1 MSRRQSGITLVEV
14 MAGLAVLAAT
24 LAGLAMMTDQFS
36 DETRSALAASQTRT
50 FGEAA
55 NAYIK
60 ANYSAVRGVA
70 TPTTPAMLDV
80 PTLVAAGNLTAGFG
94 ATNGFG
100 QSLCAL
106 ILQPVPDRLQAMV
119 VSEGGL
125 PIDDLSLGTIAAVIG
140 GSGGGVYSSDPSVIR
155 GAVGGWQISASTFDN
170 LANNVGR
177 KCDSTIGNVRVA
189 PGTPAMALWFENG
202 DTSSAFL
209 SRDAVP
215 GRPELNHMNTP
226 LVMNAVQVVDAAC
239 TVVGAIARDTSG
251 LVLSCQGGRWKSQ
264 STYWQD
270 PVPSYAALPACNA
283 LSAGHTRVVSNPSV
297 GSGPRPYT
305 CTGAAWAALSVD
317 DQGNSYQ
324 AGVATNAGMN
334 SSGRIN
340 VSTNDWSM
348 FMLDGAGGANAAAKT
363 APGSAYV
370 NDIFVRSVGK
380 WASEILTGN
389 TGVRGILGPLK
400 GKQITCVD
408 QFGQSQAWAYVDGNG
423 DPFTRMYIPP
433 LGYDSGWVPG
443 FGVQHT
449 SGTDT
454 FNVGWYTFV
463 MAYNGQAGAQCFANW
478 PPT

>member
-1 MSRRQSGITLVEV
+1 
-14 MAGLAVLAAT
+14 
-24 LAGLAMMTDQFS
+24 MMTDQFS

-70 TPTTPAMLDV
+70 TPTAPAMLDV

-94 ATNGFG
+94 ATNAYG

-140 GSGGGVYSSDPSVIR
+140 GSGGGVYSSDPAIIR
-155 GAVGGWQISASTFDN
+155 GAVGGWQINTSTFDN
-170 LANNVGR
+170 IPNNVGR
-177 KCDSTIGNVRVA
+177 KCDSTPGNVRLVA
-189 PGTPAMALWFENG
+189 GTPAMALWFENG

-215 GRPELNHMNTP
+215 GRPELNQMNTP
-226 LVMNAVQVVDAAC
+226 LVMNSVQVVDAAC

-270 PVPSYAALPACNA
+270 PVASYAALPACNA
-283 LSAGHTRVVSNPSV
+283 LSAGHTRIVSNPTV
-297 GSGPRPYT
+297 GIGPRPYT
-305 CTGAAWAALSVD
+305 CTGATWAALSVD

-324 AGVATNAGMN
+324 AGIASNAGV
-334 SSGRIN
+334 SSTGRIS
-340 VSTNDWSM
+340 VSSNDWNVV
-348 FMLDGAGGANAAAKT
+348 MLDAAGNANAAAKT

-370 NDIFVRSVGK
+370 NDMYVRSAGK
-380 WASEILTGN
+380 WVSEILTGN
-389 TGVRGILGPLK
+389 TGVRGVLGPLK
-400 GKQITCVD
+400 GKQIYCA
-408 QFGQSQAWAYVDGNG
+408 GGAAQAWAYVDSLG
-423 DPFTRMYIPP
+423 DPYTR
-433 LGYDSGWVPG
+433 LVVNFWGYDTGWVPG
-443 FGVQHT
+443 TYASHQYTTNGGGGEGGTTYYHT
-449 SGTDT
+449 HTVSWSVFALSMIFSQGD
-454 FNVGWYTFV
+454 
-463 MAYNGQAGAQCFANW
+463 GQPGYSCSANW